1 MGRCMCRISFTSRKN
16 VGTHQS
22 ETDKLKSYSILP
34 NKKYKEGRG
43 LDSGSWGDG
52 GEQSKQ
58 IPEGVARG
66 TRTAKKRRGLA
77 RRGGVSCGRVGGVLA
92 REAESDELG

>member
-1 MGRCMCRISFTSRKN
+1 MCGISFTSRKN

-43 LDSGSWGDG
+43 LNSGSCG

-66 TRTAKKRRGLA
+66 TGTPKKRRGLA
-77 RRGGVSCGRVGGVLA
+77 RRGGVSYGRVGGVLA